1 MGESILNALMHLF
14 AIVANA
20 KERGISREGK
30 VIVEGFLKR
39 YVNMELELEYLRLFE
54 NYSEFYHREMEYQAN
69 VNAQEGNI
77 LSLTEATKVC
87 SKIKSEL
94 IQEERLIV
102 LLHLLEFVYE
112 DKLVS
117 ENEFE
122 FISIVAESFKIPRSE
137 FINCLAFVWG
147 DTLDEFDK
155 SKFLIIDNKVTE
167 WSDNLSWFMKKDPK
181 RKDNDYK
188 HLFCYNL
195 YGRIVVMFAKSVN
208 LLVFK
213 YEGELNLYLEGNKIK
228 SDKTYQLSN
237 GSIIKGPNIKS
248 LYYSDIAGKFLQEEV
263 QEKIVFTAKDIE
275 FKFRNSE
282 NGIHKFNI
290 SEESGQLIGI
300 MGGSGVGKST
310 LLNVLN
316 GNLPLNRGEIRIN
329 DYEIHRN
336 QLAVRGLI
344 GFVPQDDL
352 LIEELSVFRNLY
364 FNAKLCFKDYS
375 EIQILK
381 KVLRILQ
388 DLDLY
393 EVRNLKVGDPLNK
406 FISGGQRKRLN
417 IGLELMRE
425 PAILLVDEPTSGLS
439 STDSEMV
446 MNLLK
451 SQTLKGKLV
460 VVNIHQ
466 PSSFIFKMF
475 DKLWILDKGG
485 YPIYNGN
492 PIDAIVYFKT
502 QNSQVNASESECVTC
517 GNVNPEQILQ
527 IVEAKLID
535 EQGKPTRERRTPPDK
550 WYQKYLDNIEA
561 NHLPL
566 HVDKKLPQSDFKIP
580 GKIKQFSIFWLR
592 NVLSKLSNKQY
603 LIINLF
609 EAPLL
614 AVILAYFTKFT
625 TDGGYV
631 FGDNKNF
638 PVFLFMSVVV
648 SMFLGLTVS
657 AEEIIRD
664 KRILQREK
672 FLNLCR
678 FSYLSSKIIFLF
690 LLSAIQ
696 SISFVLVAHYIL
708 EIQDMIFAYWLVLFT
723 TSCFSN
729 LIGLNISAGLNSVI
743 TIYILIPL
751 ILVPQLLLGGAMI
764 KFDDLHT
771 GITDKV
777 YVPIVGNLMTT
788 RWAYEAL
795 AVTQFRDNEFEKH
808 FFDFE
813 KGISDASFKSSF
825 LIPRIESI
833 LLDCKR
839 SIEFEQDSEEIKAN
853 FGMLRN
859 EIVSLG
865 SESGIKIFPELKE
878 LNFHDFNLNVAEKTT
893 AFLDNVKLYYMGLGR
908 ESGYKKDFEY
918 SRLVDSLGRDG
929 VYGFKQ
935 RYYNTALADLVLN
948 KSEVNKL
955 IEVDGRLI
963 QKKDPI
969 LMNPKSKIGR
979 SHFYSP
985 VKRVSFFYIDTF
997 WFNIVVV
1004 WLGTSILFMTLWFNL
1019 LRKLVNYIE
1028 GMRLL
1033 RREKKG
1039 NRNYFQLLAFLI
1051 FKAFRFK

>member
-20 KERGISREGK
+20 KEEGISRKGK
-30 VIVEGFLKR
+30 VIVEGFLNR
-39 YVNMELELEYLRLFE
+39 YVNSELQVEYLRLFE
-54 NYSEFYHREMEYQAN
+54 NYSEFYRREMEYQTMAHSR
-69 VNAQEGNI
+69 QTDI
-77 LSLTEATKVC
+77 LSLSEASKVC
-87 SKIKSEL
+87 NKIKAEL
-94 IQEERLIV
+94 VQEERLIV
-102 LLHLLEFVYE
+102 LLRLLEFVYE
-112 DKLVS
+112 DKIVS

-122 FISIVAESFKIPRSE
+122 FISIVAENFKISRAE
-137 FINCLAFVWG
+137 FINSLAFVWG
-147 DTLDEFDK
+147 DTLDKYDK

-167 WSDNLSWFMKKDPK
+167 WSENLSWFMNKDVKKNE
-181 RKDNDYK
+181 NDFK
-188 HLFCYNL
+188 HLFCENL
-195 YGRIVVMFAKSVN
+195 YGRIIVMFVKSVN

-213 YEGELNLYLEGNKIK
+213 YEGEQNLYLEGNKIK
-228 SDKTYQLSN
+228 PDKTYQLSN
-237 GSIIKGPNIKS
+237 GSIIKGPNINS
-248 LYYSDIAGKFLQEEV
+248 VYFADIAGKFLKEES
-263 QEKIVFTAKDIE
+263 QEKIIFSAKDIE
-275 FKFRNSE
+275 FRFRNSN

-316 GNLPLNRGEIRIN
+316 GNLNLNSGEIRIN
-329 DYEIHRN
+329 DYEIHRSK
-336 QLAVRGLI
+336 LAVQGLI

-352 LIEELSVFRNLY
+352 LIEELTVFQNLY
-364 FNAKLCFKDYS
+364 YNAKLCFRDFS

-381 KVLRILQ
+381 RVLKMLQ

-393 EVRNLKVGDPLNK
+393 EVRDLKVGNPLNK
-406 FISGGQRKRLN
+406 FISGGQRKRIN

-451 SQTLKGKLV
+451 RQTLKGKLV
-460 VVNIHQ
+460 IANIHQ
-466 PSSFIFKMF
+466 PSSGIFKMF
-475 DKLWILDKGG
+475 DKLWILDRGG

-502 QNSQVNASESECVTC
+502 QNLQVNASESECVTC

-527 IVEAKLID
+527 IVETKLID
-535 EQGKPTRERRTPPDK
+535 DQGKPTRERRILPAE
-550 WYQKYLDNIEA
+550 WYQKYQENIEA
-561 NHLPL
+561 NHLPARAN
-566 HVDKKLPQSDFKIP
+566 KKLPQSDFKIP
-580 GKIKQFSIFWLR
+580 GKIKQFSIFWIR
-592 NVLSKLSNKQY
+592 NVLSKLTNKQY
-603 LIINLF
+603 LIINLL

-614 AVILAYFTKFT
+614 AVILGYFTKYT
-625 TDGGYV
+625 TNGAYV
-631 FGDNKNF
+631 FGENKNF

-678 FSYLSSKIIFLF
+678 ISYLTSKIIFLF
-690 LLSAIQ
+690 VLSAIQ
-696 SISFVLVAHYIL
+696 SISFVLIANFIL
-708 EIQDMIFAYWLVLFT
+708 GVEGMTLSYWLVLFS

-764 KFDDLHT
+764 KFDDLHS

-777 YVPIVGNLMTT
+777 YVPIVGDFMTT

-795 AVTQFRDNEFEKH
+795 AVTQFKDNKFEKH

-813 KGISDASFKSSF
+813 KGISDASFKNSF
-825 LIPRIESI
+825 LIPRIESV
-833 LLDCKR
+833 LLDCER
-839 SIEFEQDSEEIKAN
+839 SIEFERNTEETNSHFEMLQREITHLASEAGVK
-853 FGMLRN
+853 L
-859 EIVSLG
+859 
-865 SESGIKIFPELKE
+865 FPEIKE
-878 LNFHDFNLNVAEKTT
+878 LNIHDFNLNVAEQTRN
-893 AFLDNVKLYYMGLGR
+893 FLDKIELHYMGLGS

-929 VYGFKQ
+929 VYEFKQ
-935 RYYNTALADLVLN
+935 KYYNNGLADLVQN
-948 KSEVNKL
+948 RNEVNKM
-955 IEVDGRLI
+955 IQVNHQLI
-963 QKKDPI
+963 QKKDPVF
-969 LMNPKSKIGR
+969 MYPESKFGR

-985 VKRVSFFYIDTF
+985 VKRIGSFYIDTF
-997 WFNIVVV
+997 WFNLAVV
-1004 WLGTSILFMTLWFNL
+1004 WLGTVFLFFTLWSDV
-1019 LRKLVNYIE
+1019 LRKVMNYIE
-1028 GMRLL
+1028 SIKLV
-1033 RREKKG
+1033 RREKK
-1039 NRNYFQLLAFLI
+1039 RV
-1051 FKAFRFK
+1051 

>member
-20 KERGISREGK
+20 KEEGISREGK
-30 VIVEGFLKR
+30 VIVEGFLNR
-39 YVNMELELEYLRLFE
+39 YVNLELELEYLRLFE
-54 NYSEFYHREMEYQAN
+54 NYSEFYHREMKYQVD
-69 VNAQEGNI
+69 VNTQQGNSF
-77 LSLTEATKVC
+77 SLVEATKVC
-87 SKIKSEL
+87 SKIKAEL
-94 IQEERLIV
+94 VQEERLIV

-112 DKLVS
+112 DKVVS

-122 FISIVAESFKIPRSE
+122 FISIVAESFKISRAE

-155 SKFLIIDNKVTE
+155 RKFLIIDNKVTE
-167 WSDNLSWFMKKDPK
+167 WSDNLSWFMKKDAK
-181 RKDNDYK
+181 REENDFK
-188 HLFCYNL
+188 HLFCDNL
-195 YGRIVVMFAKSVN
+195 YGRIVVMFTKSVN

-228 SDKTYQLSN
+228 SDRTYQLGN

-248 LYYSDIAGKFLQEEV
+248 LYYSDIAGIFLQEEA

-316 GNLPLNRGEIRIN
+316 GNLNLKQGEIRIN
-329 DYEIHRN
+329 NYDIHRN
-336 QLAVRGLI
+336 QSAVRGLI

-364 FNAKLCFKDYS
+364 FNAKLCFTDYS

-381 KVLRILQ
+381 QVLGILH

-393 EVRNLKVGDPLNK
+393 EVRHLKVGDPLNK

-451 SQTLKGKLV
+451 RQTLKGKLV
-460 VVNIHQ
+460 IVNIHQ
-466 PSSFIFKMF
+466 PSSLIFKMF
-475 DKLWILDKGG
+475 DKLWILDRGG
-485 YPIYNGN
+485 YPIYKGN

-502 QNSQVNASESECVTC
+502 QNSQVNALESECVTC

-527 IVEAKLID
+527 IVETKRID
-535 EQGKPTRERRTPPDK
+535 EYGKLTRERRTPPVE
-550 WYQKYLDNIEA
+550 WYRKYLDNIESKQ
-561 NHLPL
+561 LPL
-566 HVDKKLPQSDFKIP
+566 RVKKKLPQSDFKIP
-580 GKIKQFSIFWLR
+580 GRIKQFSIFWLR
-592 NVLSKLSNKQY
+592 NVLSKLTNKQY

-614 AVILAYFTKFT
+614 AVILGYFTKYT
-625 TDGGYV
+625 SDGGYV

-678 FSYLSSKIIFLF
+678 FSYLSSKITFLF

-696 SISFVLVAHYIL
+696 SISFVLVAQYIL
-708 EIQDMIFAYWLVLFT
+708 EIQGMIFPYWLVLFT

-729 LIGLNISAGLNSVI
+729 LIGLNVSAGLNSVI

-764 KFDDLHT
+764 KFDDLHA

-777 YVPIVGNLMTT
+777 YVPVVGNLMTT

-795 AVTQFRDNEFEKH
+795 AVTQFKDNKFEKH

-813 KGISDASFKSSF
+813 KGVSDASFKSSF
-825 LIPRIESI
+825 LIPRIESL
-833 LLDCKR
+833 LLDCER
-839 SIEFEQDSEEIKAN
+839 SIEFEHDLVETKAH
-853 FGMLRN
+853 FWMLRN
-859 EIVSLG
+859 EIISLG
-865 SESGIKIFPELKE
+865 KESGIKLFSEIKE
-878 LNFHDFNLNVAEKTT
+878 LNIYDFNLNVAEKTK
-893 AFLDNVKLYYMGLGR
+893 AFLDEVKLYYLGLGR

-929 VYGFKQ
+929 VYDFKQ
-935 RYYNTALADLVLN
+935 KYYNTGLADLVLN
-948 KSEVNKL
+948 KTEINKM
-955 IEVDGRLI
+955 IEVDHRLI

-969 LMNPKSKIGR
+969 LMYPDSKIGR

-985 VKRVSFFYIDTF
+985 VKRIASFYIDTF
-997 WFNIVVV
+997 WFNILVI
-1004 WLGTSILFMTLWFNL
+1004 WLGTGFLFLTLCFDL
-1019 LRKLVNYIE
+1019 LRKMVNYVESVKLI
-1028 GMRLL
+1028 
-1033 RREKKG
+1033 RREKK
-1039 NRNYFQLLAFLI
+1039 Q
-1051 FKAFRFK
+1051 K

>member
-20 KERGISREGK
+20 KEEGISREGK
-30 VIVEGFLKR
+30 VIVEGFLNR
-39 YVNMELELEYLRLFE
+39 YVNLELQMEYLRLFE
-54 NYSEFYHREMEYQAN
+54 NYSEFYRREMEYQNSVHSQQA
-69 VNAQEGNI
+69 NI
-77 LSLTEATKVC
+77 LSLSEASKVC
-87 SKIKSEL
+87 TKIKAEL
-94 IQEERLIV
+94 VQEERLIV
-102 LLHLLEFVYE
+102 LLRLLEFVYE
-112 DKLVS
+112 DKVVS

-122 FISIVAESFKIPRSE
+122 FISIVAENFKIPRSE

-147 DTLDEFDK
+147 DTLDEYDK

-167 WSDNLSWFMKKDPK
+167 WSENLSWFMKKDK
-181 RKDNDYK
+181 KTENDQK
-188 HLFCYNL
+188 HLFCDNL
-195 YGRIVVMFAKSVN
+195 YGRIVVMFAESVN

-228 SDKTYQLSN
+228 PDKTYQLSN
-237 GSIIKGPNIKS
+237 GSIIKGPNIRS
-248 LYYSDIAGKFLQEEV
+248 IYYSDIAGKFLKEES
-263 QEKIVFTAKDIE
+263 QQKIIFSAKEIE
-275 FKFRNSE
+275 FKFRNSN
-282 NGIHKFNI
+282 NGIHKFTI

-316 GNLPLNRGEIRIN
+316 GNLSLNHGEIRIN
-329 DYEIHRN
+329 DYDIHRN
-336 QLAVRGLI
+336 KLAVRGLI

-352 LIEELSVFRNLY
+352 LIEELSVFQNLY
-364 FNAKLCFKDYS
+364 YNAKLCFKDYS

-381 KVLRILQ
+381 KVLKILQ

-393 EVRNLKVGDPLNK
+393 EVRDLKVGNPLNK
-406 FISGGQRKRLN
+406 FISGGQRKRIN

-466 PSSFIFKMF
+466 PSSGIFKML
-475 DKLWILDKGG
+475 DKLWILDRGG

-527 IVEAKLID
+527 IVETKLID
-535 EQGKPTRERRTPPDK
+535 DQGKPTRERRILPIE
-550 WYQKYLDNIEA
+550 WYQKYKDNIES
-561 NHLPL
+561 NRLLLRP
-566 HVDKKLPQSDFKIP
+566 DKKLPQSDFKIP
-580 GKIKQFSIFWLR
+580 GKLKQFSIFWIR
-592 NVLSKLSNKQY
+592 NVLSKLTNKQY

-614 AVILAYFTKFT
+614 AVILGYFTKYT
-625 TDGGYV
+625 TDAGYV

-638 PVFLFMSVVV
+638 PVFLFMAVVV

-678 FSYLSSKIIFLF
+678 ISYLASKIIFLF
-690 LLSAIQ
+690 VLSAIQ
-696 SISFVLVAHYIL
+696 SISFVIVGNYVL
-708 EIQDMIFAYWLVLFT
+708 EVEGMTFAYWLVLFS

-729 LIGLNISAGLNSVI
+729 MIGLNISSGLNSVI

-764 KFDDLHT
+764 KFDDLHS

-777 YVPIVGNLMTT
+777 YVPIVGDLMTT

-795 AVTQFRDNEFEKH
+795 AVTQFKDNAFEKH
-808 FFDFE
+808 FFEFE

-825 LIPRIESI
+825 LIPKIESV
-833 LLDCKR
+833 LLDCER
-839 SIEFEQDSEEIKAN
+839 NIEFEKDSEETEAQ
-853 FGMLRN
+853 FEMLRK
-859 EIVSLG
+859 EISQLADEVGFTLY
-865 SESGIKIFPELKE
+865 SEVKE
-878 LNFHDFNLNVAEKTT
+878 LNVHDFNLNVAEQTRS
-893 AFLDNVKLYYMGLGR
+893 FLDRVKLSFLGLGS

-929 VYGFKQ
+929 VYEFQQK
-935 RYYNTALADLVLN
+935 YYNAGLADLVLN
-948 KSEVNKL
+948 KTEINKM
-955 IEVDGRLI
+955 IEVDYQLI

-969 LMNPKSKIGR
+969 LMYPDSEFGR
-979 SHFYSP
+979 AHFYAP
-985 VKRVSFFYIDTF
+985 VKRIASFYIDTF
-997 WFNIVVV
+997 WFNIAVI
-1004 WLGTSILFMTLWFNL
+1004 WLGTCFLFLTLWSDV
-1019 LRKLVNYIE
+1019 LRKAMNYIE
-1028 GMRLL
+1028 SIKLV
-1033 RREKKG
+1033 RREK
-1039 NRNYFQLLAFLI
+1039 NRG
-1051 FKAFRFK
+1051 

>member
-20 KERGISREGK
+20 KEEKVSREGR
-30 VIVEGFLKR
+30 VIVEGFLNR
-39 YVNMELELEYLRLFE
+39 YVNSDLQVEYLRLFE
-54 NYSEFYHREMEYQAN
+54 NYSEFYRREMEYQTTIH
-69 VNAQEGNI
+69 AQQVNI
-77 LSLTEATKVC
+77 LSLTEASKVC
-87 SKIKSEL
+87 SKIKVEL
-94 IQEERLIV
+94 VQEERLIV
-102 LLHLLEFVYE
+102 LLRLLEFVYE
-112 DKLVS
+112 DKVIS

-122 FISIVAESFKIPRSE
+122 FISIVAENFKISRSE

-147 DTLDEFDK
+147 DTLDEYDK

-167 WSDNLSWFMKKDPK
+167 WSENLSWFMKKNVNK
-181 RKDNDYK
+181 KENDFK
-188 HLFCYNL
+188 HLFCENL
-195 YGRIVVMFAKSVN
+195 YGRIIVMFAKSVN

-228 SDKTYQLSN
+228 ADRTYQLRN

-248 LYYSDIAGKFLQEEV
+248 IYFTDIAGHFLKEESK
-263 QEKIVFTAKDIE
+263 EKIIFSANDIE
-275 FKFRNSE
+275 FKFRNSN

-316 GNLPLNRGEIRIN
+316 GNLTPNSGEIKIN
-329 DYEIHRN
+329 DFDIHRN
-336 QLAVRGLI
+336 KLSVQGLI

-352 LIEELSVFRNLY
+352 LIEELSVFQNLY
-364 FNAKLCFKDYS
+364 YNAKLCFKNYS
-375 EIQILK
+375 KRQILK
-381 KVLRILQ
+381 TVLKILQ

-393 EVRNLKVGDPLNK
+393 EVRDLKVGNPLNK
-406 FISGGQRKRLN
+406 FISGGQRKRIN

-460 VVNIHQ
+460 IANIHQ
-466 PSSFIFKMF
+466 PSSGIYKMF
-475 DKLWILDKGG
+475 DKLWILDRGG

-527 IVEAKLID
+527 IVETKLID
-535 EQGKPTRERRTPPDK
+535 EQGKQTRERRILPVE
-550 WYQKYLDNIEA
+550 WYEKYKENIEA
-561 NHLPL
+561 HHLPL
-566 HVDKKLPQSDFKIP
+566 RADKKLPQSDFKIP
-580 GKIKQFSIFWLR
+580 GRIKQFSIFWIR
-592 NVLSKLSNKQY
+592 NVLSKLTNKQY

-614 AVILAYFTKFT
+614 AVILGYFTKYT
-625 TDGGYV
+625 TEAGYS

-638 PVFLFMSVVV
+638 PVFLFMAVVV

-678 FSYLSSKIIFLF
+678 ISYLSSKIIFLF
-690 LLSAIQ
+690 VLSAIQ
-696 SISFVLVAHYIL
+696 TISFVLVSNWIL
-708 EIQDMIFAYWLVLFT
+708 DVEGMTFSYWLVLFS

-764 KFDDLHT
+764 KFDDLHS
-771 GITDKV
+771 GITDKI
-777 YVPIVGNLMTT
+777 YVPIVGDMMTT

-795 AVTQFRDNEFEKH
+795 AVTQFKDNEFEKH
-808 FFDFE
+808 FFENE

-825 LIPRIESI
+825 LIPRIESV
-833 LLDCKR
+833 LLDCER
-839 SIEFEQDSEEIKAN
+839 SIEFEKDSDDTNAQFK
-853 FGMLRN
+853 MLRN
-859 EIVSLG
+859 EIEILAEEAGFDVFT
-865 SESGIKIFPELKE
+865 EIKE
-878 LNFHDFNLNVAEKTT
+878 LNVYDFNLNVAESTRH
-893 AFLDNVKLYYMGLGR
+893 FLDKIKLYYVGLGS

-929 VYGFKQ
+929 VYDFKQ
-935 RYYNTALADLVLN
+935 KYYNTGLADLVLN
-948 KSEVNKL
+948 RTEVNKM
-955 IEVDGRLI
+955 IEVDYQLV
-963 QKKDPI
+963 QKKDPVF
-969 LMNPKSKIGR
+969 MYPESQFGR

-985 VKRVSFFYIDTF
+985 VKRVGNFYIDTF
-997 WFNIVVV
+997 WFNLAVV
-1004 WLGTSILFMTLWFNL
+1004 WLGTVFLFFTLWSDV
-1019 LRKLVNYIE
+1019 LRKGMSYAEGIKLV
-1028 GMRLL
+1028 
-1033 RREKKG
+1033 RREKK
-1039 NRNYFQLLAFLI
+1039 R
-1051 FKAFRFK
+1051 K

>member
-20 KERGISREGK
+20 KEDRVSREGK
-30 VIVEGFLKR
+30 VIVEGFLNR
-39 YVNMELELEYLRLFE
+39 YVNAELQLEYLHLFD
-54 NYSEFYHREMEYQAN
+54 NYFEFYHREMEYQKII
-69 VNAQEGNI
+69 NAQQANAF
-77 LSLTEATKVC
+77 SLTEASKVC
-87 SKIKSEL
+87 SKIKVEL

-102 LLHLLEFVYE
+102 LMRLMEFVYE
-112 DKLVS
+112 DKVVS
-117 ENEFE
+117 EKEFE
-122 FISIVAESFKIPRSE
+122 FIKIVAENFKISRSE

-147 DTLDEFDK
+147 DTLDEYDK
-155 SKFLIIDNKVTE
+155 SKFLIIDNKLTE
-167 WSDNLSWFMKKDPK
+167 WSESVSWFMKKDVK
-181 RKDNDYK
+181 KNEFK
-188 HLFCYNL
+188 HLFCENL
-195 YGRIVVMFAKSVN
+195 YGRVVVMFAQSVN

-228 SDKTYQLSN
+228 PDRTYQLSN

-248 LYYSDIAGKFLQEEV
+248 IYFTDIAGQFLKETA
-263 QEKIVFTAKDIE
+263 QEKILFSAQDIE
-275 FKFRNSE
+275 FKFRNSD

-290 SEESGQLIGI
+290 SEESGLLIGI

-316 GNLPLNRGEIRIN
+316 GNLTPSNGTIKIN
-329 DYEIHRN
+329 GFDIYRN
-336 QLAVRGLI
+336 KLAVQGLI

-352 LIEELSVFRNLY
+352 LIEELSVFQNLY
-364 FNAKLCFKDYS
+364 YNAKLCFKDYS
-375 EIQILK
+375 KIQILK
-381 KVLRILQ
+381 KVLEILH

-393 EVRNLKVGDPLNK
+393 EVRALKVGNPLNK
-406 FISGGQRKRLN
+406 FISGGQRKRIN

-460 VVNIHQ
+460 VANIHQ
-466 PSSFIFKMF
+466 PSSGIYKMF
-475 DKLWILDKGG
+475 DKLWILDRGG

-535 EQGKPTRERRTPPDK
+535 DQGKQTRERRIHPIE
-550 WYQKYLDNIEA
+550 WYEKYKENIEA
-561 NHLPL
+561 K
-566 HVDKKLPQSDFKIP
+566 HVPVSVRAENKLPQNDFKIP
-580 GKIKQFSIFWLR
+580 GKIKQFSIFWIR
-592 NVLSKLSNKQY
+592 NVLSKLTNKQY
-603 LIINLF
+603 LFINLL

-614 AVILAYFTKFT
+614 AIILAYFTKYSST
-625 TDGGYV
+625 LGYS
-631 FGDNKNF
+631 FGENKNF
-638 PVFLFMSVVV
+638 PVFLFMAVVV

-678 FSYLSSKIIFLF
+678 LSYLSSKIIFLF
-690 LLSAIQ
+690 ILSAIQ
-696 SISFVLVAHYIL
+696 SFLFVLVGNFIL
-708 EIQDMIFAYWLVLFT
+708 GIEGMLFSYWLVLFT
-723 TSCFSN
+723 TSSFSN
-729 LIGLNISAGLNSVI
+729 MVGLNISSGLNSVI

-764 KFDDLHT
+764 RFDDLHS
-771 GITDKV
+771 GISDKV

-795 AVTQFRDNEFEKH
+795 AVRQFKNNQFEEH
-808 FFDFE
+808 FYENE
-813 KGISDASFKSSF
+813 KGISDASFKTSF
-825 LIPRIESI
+825 LIPRIESV
-833 LLDCKR
+833 LLACER
-839 SIEFEQDSEEIKAN
+839 NVEFEKNAEDIKDC
-853 FGMLRN
+853 FRMLKN
-859 EIVSLG
+859 EIAQLAEDAG
-865 SESGIKIFPELKE
+865 FEDFADRKR
-878 LNFHDFNLNVAEKTT
+878 LNARDFNLKIAENTRL
-893 AFLDNVKLYYMGLGR
+893 FLDKINLYYIGLGR

-929 VYGFKQ
+929 VYNFKQ
-935 RYYNTALADLVLN
+935 KHYNVALANLVLN
-948 KSEVNKL
+948 RSVVNKMIEVN
-955 IEVDGRLI
+955 DQLI

-969 LMNPKSKIGR
+969 FMYPSSLFGR

-985 VKRVSFFYIDTF
+985 VKRLASYYVDTF
-997 WFNIVVV
+997 WFNLAVI
-1004 WLGTSILFMTLWFNL
+1004 WLGSVLLFFALWSDI
-1019 LRKLVNYIE
+1019 LRKGMNYAENSKLV
-1028 GMRLL
+1028 
-1033 RREKKG
+1033 RREKNK
-1039 NRNYFQLLAFLI
+1039 
-1051 FKAFRFK
+1051 K

>member
-20 KERGISREGK
+20 KEEGVSREGK
-30 VIVEGFLKR
+30 VIVEGFLNR
-39 YVNMELELEYLRLFE
+39 YVNFELQVEYLRLFE
-54 NYSEFYHREMEYQAN
+54 NYSEFYRREMEYQAS
-69 VNAQEGNI
+69 VHSQQANI
-77 LSLTEATKVC
+77 LSLTEASKVC
-87 SKIKSEL
+87 TKIKAEL
-94 IQEERLIV
+94 VQEERLIV
-102 LLHLLEFVYE
+102 LLRLLEFVYE
-112 DKLVS
+112 DKVVS

-147 DTLDEFDK
+147 DTLDKFDK

-167 WSDNLSWFMKKDPK
+167 WSENLSWFMKKDVK
-181 RKDNDYK
+181 KTENDFK
-188 HLFCYNL
+188 HLFCDNL
-195 YGRIVVMFAKSVN
+195 YGRIVVMFAQSVN

-228 SDKTYQLSN
+228 PDKTYQLSN

-248 LYYSDIAGKFLQEEV
+248 IYFSDIAGKFLKEES
-263 QEKIVFTAKDIE
+263 QQKIIFSAKEIE
-275 FKFRNSE
+275 FKFRNSN

-316 GNLPLNRGEIRIN
+316 GNLTLNHGEIRIN
-329 DYEIHRN
+329 DYDIHRN
-336 QLAVRGLI
+336 RLAVQGLI

-352 LIEELSVFRNLY
+352 LIEELSVFQNLY
-364 FNAKLCFKDYS
+364 YNAKLCFKDYS

-381 KVLRILQ
+381 KVLKILQ

-393 EVRNLKVGDPLNK
+393 EVRDLKVGNPLNK
-406 FISGGQRKRLN
+406 FISGGQRKRIN

-451 SQTLKGKLV
+451 RQTLKGKLV
-460 VVNIHQ
+460 IANIHQ
-466 PSSFIFKMF
+466 PSSGIFKMF
-475 DKLWILDKGG
+475 DKLWILDRGG

-527 IVEAKLID
+527 IVETKLID
-535 EQGKPTRERRTPPDK
+535 DQGKPTRERRILPVE
-550 WYQKYLDNIEA
+550 WYQKYKDNIEA

-566 HVDKKLPQSDFKIP
+566 RADKKLPQSDFKIP
-580 GKIKQFSIFWLR
+580 GKLKQFSIFWIR
-592 NVLSKLSNKQY
+592 NVLSKLTNKQY

-614 AVILAYFTKFT
+614 AVILGYFTKYT
-625 TDGGYV
+625 TDAGYV
-631 FGDNKNF
+631 FGENKNF

-664 KRILQREK
+664 KKILQREK
-672 FLNLCR
+672 FLNLSR
-678 FSYLSSKIIFLF
+678 ISYLSSKIIFLF
-690 LLSAIQ
+690 ILSAIQ
-696 SISFVLVAHYIL
+696 SLSFVLVGNYIL
-708 EIQDMIFAYWLVLFT
+708 EVEGMLFSYWLVLFT

-729 LIGLNISAGLNSVI
+729 MIGLNISAGLNSVI

-764 KFDDLHT
+764 KFDDLHA

-777 YVPIVGNLMTT
+777 YVPIVGDFMTT

-795 AVTQFRDNEFEKH
+795 AVTQFKDNKFEKH
-808 FFDFE
+808 FFEFD

-825 LIPRIESI
+825 LIPKIESV
-833 LLDCKR
+833 LLECER
-839 SIEFEQDSEEIKAN
+839 SIEFEKNTDDLEAQ

-859 EIVSLG
+859 EISQLG
-865 SESGIKIFPELKE
+865 REAGINIFPELKE
-878 LNFHDFNLNVAEKTT
+878 LNVHDFNLNVAEQTKS
-893 AFLDNVKLYYMGLGR
+893 FLDKVKLYYLGLAS

-929 VYGFKQ
+929 VYEFKQ
-935 RYYNTALADLVLN
+935 KYYNTGLADLVLN
-948 KSEVNKL
+948 KTEINKM
-955 IEVDGRLI
+955 IEVDDQLI

-969 LMNPKSKIGR
+969 LMYPDSRFGR

-985 VKRVSFFYIDTF
+985 VKRIGNFYIDTF
-997 WFNIVVV
+997 WFNLAVV
-1004 WLGTSILFMTLWFNL
+1004 WLGTGFLFLCLWSDV
-1019 LRKLVNYIE
+1019 LRKVMNYIE
-1028 GMRLL
+1028 SIKLVHK
-1033 RREKKG
+1033 EKK
-1039 NRNYFQLLAFLI
+1039 R
-1051 FKAFRFK
+1051 K

>member
-20 KERGISREGK
+20 KEEGISREGK
-30 VIVEGFLKR
+30 VIVEGFLNR
-39 YVNMELELEYLRLFE
+39 YVNKELQVEYLRLFE
-54 NYSEFYHREMEYQAN
+54 NYSEFYRREMEYQSM
-69 VNAQEGNI
+69 VNSQKTNI
-77 LSLTEATKVC
+77 LSLTEASKVC
-87 SKIKSEL
+87 SKIKVEL
-94 IQEERLIV
+94 VQEERLIV
-102 LLHLLEFVYE
+102 LLRLLEFVYE

-117 ENEFE
+117 ESEFE
-122 FISIVAESFKIPRSE
+122 FISIVAENFKIPRSE
-137 FINCLAFVWG
+137 FINCLAFAWG
-147 DTLDEFDK
+147 DTLDEYDK

-167 WSDNLSWFMKKDPK
+167 WSENLSWFMKKDASK
-181 RKDNDYK
+181 NKNDFK
-188 HLFCYNL
+188 HLFCENL

-208 LLVFK
+208 LLLFK

-228 SDKTYQLSN
+228 PDKSYKLSN

-248 LYYSDIAGKFLQEEV
+248 IYFTDIAGKFLKEES
-263 QEKIVFTAKDIE
+263 QEKIIFSAKDIE
-275 FKFRNSE
+275 FKFRNSN

-316 GNLPLNRGEIRIN
+316 GNLTLNSGEIRIN
-329 DYEIHRN
+329 DFDIHRN
-336 QLAVRGLI
+336 KLAVQGLI

-352 LIEELSVFRNLY
+352 LIEELSVFQNLY
-364 FNAKLCFKDYS
+364 YNAKLCFKDFS
-375 EIQILK
+375 ELQILK
-381 KVLRILQ
+381 RVVKILH

-393 EVRNLKVGDPLNK
+393 EVRDLKVGNPLNK
-406 FISGGQRKRLN
+406 FISGGQRKRIN

-451 SQTLKGKLV
+451 NQTLKGKLV
-460 VVNIHQ
+460 VANIHQ
-466 PSSFIFKMF
+466 PSSDIFKMF
-475 DKLWILDKGG
+475 DKLWILDRGG

-527 IVEAKLID
+527 IVETKLID
-535 EQGKPTRERRTPPDK
+535 DQGKPTRERRILPED
-550 WYQKYLDNIEA
+550 WYRKYQDNIET
-561 NHLPL
+561 NHQALRA
-566 HVDKKLPQSDFKIP
+566 DKKLPQSDFKIP
-580 GKIKQFSIFWLR
+580 GKIKQFSIFWIR
-592 NVLSKLSNKQY
+592 NVLSKLTNKQY

-614 AVILAYFTKFT
+614 AIILGYFTKYT
-625 TDGGYV
+625 TAGGYI
-631 FGDNKNF
+631 FGENKNF

-678 FSYLSSKIIFLF
+678 ISYLSSKIIFLF

-696 SISFVLVAHYIL
+696 SFTFVLIGNYIL
-708 EIQDMIFAYWLVLFT
+708 GVEGMTLAYWLVLFT

-729 LIGLNISAGLNSVI
+729 LVGLNISAGLNSVI

-764 KFDDLHT
+764 KFDDLHS
-771 GITDKV
+771 GITDKM
-777 YVPIVGNLMTT
+777 YVPIVGDLMTT

-795 AVTQFRDNEFEKH
+795 AVTQFKDNEFEKH
-808 FFDFE
+808 FFDYE
-813 KGISDASFKSSF
+813 KGISDASFKNSF
-825 LIPRIESI
+825 LIPKIESI
-833 LLDCKR
+833 LLDCER
-839 SIEFEQDSEEIKAN
+839 SIEFERDNEETSTHFEMIQ
-853 FGMLRN
+853 N
-859 EIVSLG
+859 EIELLANG
-865 SESGIKIFPELKE
+865 AGIELFPELKE
-878 LNFHDFNLNVAEKTT
+878 LNVHDFNLNVAEKTRN
-893 AFLDNVKLYYMGLGR
+893 FLDVIELHYMGLNS
-908 ESGYKKDFEY
+908 EMGYKKDFEY

-929 VYGFKQ
+929 VYEFKQ
-935 RYYNTALADLVLN
+935 KYYNNGLADLVLN
-948 KSEVNKL
+948 RTEVNKMVQ
-955 IEVDGRLI
+955 VDYQLV
-963 QKKDPI
+963 QKKDPVF
-969 LMNPKSKIGR
+969 MYPDSQFGR

-985 VKRVSFFYIDTF
+985 VKRIGSFYIDTF
-997 WFNIVVV
+997 WFNLAIV
-1004 WLGTSILFMTLWFNL
+1004 WLGTVMLFFTLWSDV
-1019 LRKLVNYIE
+1019 LRRMMNYVESIKLV
-1028 GMRLL
+1028 
-1033 RREKKG
+1033 RREKK
-1039 NRNYFQLLAFLI
+1039 R
-1051 FKAFRFK
+1051 K

>member
-20 KERGISREGK
+20 KEEGISREGK
-30 VIVEGFLKR
+30 VIVESFLNR
-39 YVNMELELEYLRLFE
+39 YVNLELQVEYLRLFE
-54 NYSEFYHREMEYQAN
+54 NYSEFYRREMEYQMS
-69 VNAQEGNI
+69 VHSQQVNI
-77 LSLTEATKVC
+77 LSLTEASKVC
-87 SKIKSEL
+87 SKIKAEL
-94 IQEERLIV
+94 VQEERLIV
-102 LLHLLEFVYE
+102 LLRLLEFVYE
-112 DKLVS
+112 DKIVS

-122 FISIVAESFKIPRSE
+122 FISIVAESFKISRFE
-137 FINCLAFVWG
+137 FINSLAFVWG
-147 DTLDEFDK
+147 DTLDEYDK
-155 SKFLIIDNKVTE
+155 TKFLIIDNKVTE
-167 WSDNLSWFMKKDPK
+167 WSENLSWFMKKEVK
-181 RKDNDYK
+181 ESENEFK
-188 HLFCYNL
+188 HLFCDNL

-228 SDKTYQLSN
+228 PDTTYQLSN
-237 GSIIKGPNIKS
+237 GSIIKGPNIGS
-248 LYYSDIAGKFLQEEV
+248 IYFSDIAGEFLKEES
-263 QEKIVFTAKDIE
+263 QEKIIFSAKDIE
-275 FKFRNSE
+275 FKFRNSN

-316 GNLPLNRGEIRIN
+316 GNLSLNHGEIRIN
-329 DYEIHRN
+329 DYDIHRN
-336 QLAVRGLI
+336 KLAVRGLI

-352 LIEELSVFRNLY
+352 LIEELSVFQNLY
-364 FNAKLCFKDYS
+364 YNAKLCFKDYS
-375 EIQILK
+375 KIQILK
-381 KVLRILQ
+381 KVLQILR

-393 EVRNLKVGDPLNK
+393 EVRDLKVGDPLNK
-406 FISGGQRKRLN
+406 FISGGQRKRIN

-451 SQTLKGKLV
+451 SQTLMGKLV

-466 PSSFIFKMF
+466 PSSGIFKMF
-475 DKLWILDKGG
+475 DKLWILDRGG
-485 YPIYNGN
+485 YPIYTGN

-527 IVEAKLID
+527 IIETKLID
-535 EQGKPTRERRTPPDK
+535 DQGKPTRERRVLPIE
-550 WYQKYLDNIEA
+550 WYQKYKDNIEA
-561 NHLPL
+561 NYLPSR
-566 HVDKKLPQSDFKIP
+566 VKKKLPQRDFKIP
-580 GKIKQFSIFWLR
+580 DKRKQFSIFWIR
-592 NVLSKLSNKQY
+592 NVLSKLTNKQY
-603 LIINLF
+603 LIINLL

-614 AVILAYFTKFT
+614 AVILGYFTKYS
-625 TDGGYV
+625 TDSGYV

-678 FSYLSSKIIFLF
+678 ISYLASKIIFLF
-690 LLSAIQ
+690 ILSAIQ
-696 SISFVLVAHYIL
+696 SISFVLVGNYIL
-708 EIQDMIFAYWLVLFT
+708 EVDGMLFSYWLVLFS

-729 LIGLNISAGLNSVI
+729 MIGLNISAGLNSVI

-764 KFDDLHT
+764 KFDDLHA

-777 YVPIVGNLMTT
+777 YVPIVGDLMTT

-795 AVTQFRDNEFEKH
+795 AVTQFKDNEFEKH

-813 KGISDASFKSSF
+813 KGVSDASFKSSF
-825 LIPRIESI
+825 LIPKIESV
-833 LLDCKR
+833 LLDCER
-839 SIEFEQDSEEIKAN
+839 SIEFEKDSEDIEAH
-853 FGMLRN
+853 FEMLRN
-859 EIVSLG
+859 EISQLG
-865 SESGIKIFPELKE
+865 REVGLEIFPEIKE
-878 LNFHDFNLNVAEKTT
+878 LNVHDFNLNVVEQTRN
-893 AFLDNVKLYYMGLGR
+893 FLDRVKLYYIGLGR

-929 VYGFKQ
+929 VYEFQQK
-935 RYYNTALADLVLN
+935 YYNTGLADLVLN
-948 KSEVNKL
+948 KAEINKM
-955 IEVDGRLI
+955 IEVDYQLI

-969 LMNPKSKIGR
+969 LMYPKSKFGR
-979 SHFYSP
+979 SHFYSS
-985 VKRVSFFYIDTF
+985 VKRIGSYYIDTF
-997 WFNIVVV
+997 WFNIAII
-1004 WLGTSILFMTLWFNL
+1004 WLGTCFLFLTLWSDV
-1019 LRKLVNYIE
+1019 LRKLVNYVE
-1028 GMRLL
+1028 GIKLVRK
-1033 RREKKG
+1033 EKK
-1039 NRNYFQLLAFLI
+1039 RN
-1051 FKAFRFK
+1051 